1 MSVCVVHWELLVGV
15 IDWVFTLEELTS
27 NGRDNQVI
35 PQINIKLQAS
45 QV

>member
-1 MSVCVVHWELLVGV
+1 MSVCAVHWELLVGV
-15 IDWVFTLEELTS
+15 RDWGFTLEELTS

-35 PQINIKLQAS
+35 PQINIKLQVS